1 MTEFINKIKKISKNE
16 DLMCK
21 IFYGMTILIIL
32 NRFLSF
38 LVMIF
43 FADYGTISNA
53 TERVNILASTFS
65 LLTTFSIPQLDMWNS
80 LEYTLAILMPLAGYA
95 FFCSSSYA
103 KNRTKKIK
111 MFSVTMMMV
120 TVIGCFMLAE
130 WSNSLIC
137 YIISLAGADRVK
149 QAWEMIPDKMISA
162 IRAGTIYLPILALG
176 TTFDMIFTAV
186 NGPDSADQLI
196 NLKIIDFTPNAMPTG
211 KYTCEVVVCRDTS
224 TGAWVTIPE
233 NRRMEAT
240 LIQGATGTGK
250 TSTLLL
256 PMCAS
261 DLEKKFFF
269 REELKRLAVEALE
282 KGYAYIDAPFSSE
295 ELNKNF
301 SMEYIKPRENK
312 EKEFADIFKNM
323 IKYSDFEDGN
333 VIYKDLGITVVEPDG
348 KFCSDF
354 QGVAKN
360 YGVEVKVVDPQD
372 PNTYGINPFQ
382 IDNPDEV
389 ASIVA
394 TVLQGMYES
403 ENSGG
408 NNIFFGQVTQQ
419 ALENIAIL
427 LKVMYPRMHDG
438 QMPTLEDMLKMLY
451 DYNIVENMCEEMKKI
466 PELAEEYRILI
477 KYFEKNF
484 YNPPYDLN
492 GRPIPGTYGSGRKET
507 EKFLYGAATQLD
519 NLMRHEKVKQ
529 ILCSRDRNIDFDK
542 VLAEGQCVS
551 VCTRRGEL
559 GALLSKPLGMFFI
572 LSLQDAVLRRP
583 GNEKTR
589 LPHFLYIDEF
599 PDFVNK
605 ETETCFTLFRKYR
618 CAMIV
623 AIQNL
628 SQLARTESMKYYKQ
642 VVVSNSR
649 THLVFGNTNAEDSDY
664 WSAVFGRREVMN
676 LSYNLSTTPLSQVK
690 AGSDGINSEKLGA
703 SIDYTDNIKP
713 HVLNELGFKTLYY
726 NTRNAKG
733 NRSRGKGKT
742 DFLNARHKKLHK
754 PVDYDFSKYLSYRR
768 TSLNEGYWSDSI
780 SEQDDRENRILN
792 GEIN

>member
-1 MTEFINKIKKISKNE
+1 MTAFLNKIKKLSRNE

-21 IFYGMTILIIL
+21 AFYGMTILIIL
-32 NRFLSF
+32 NRLLSF

-43 FADYGTISNA
+43 FSNYGTIGTR
-53 TERVNILASTFS
+53 TEPAGVLASLFS
-65 LLTTFSIPQLDMWNS
+65 MVTKSPVAQFDMWNS
-80 LEYTLAILMPLAGYA
+80 FEYTLAILMPLAGYA

-103 KNRTKKIK
+103 KNRTKKVK
-111 MFSVTMMMV
+111 MFSVTMIMV
-120 TVIGCFMLAE
+120 TIIGCFMLAE
-130 WSNSLIC
+130 WSNSFIC
-137 YIISLAGADRVK
+137 YIISLAGPERIK
-149 QAWEMIPDKMISA
+149 EAWNLAPDKMISA
-162 IRAGTIYLPILALG
+162 IRAATIYLPVLAFGLATG
-176 TTFDMIFTAV
+176 MLSIAV
-186 NGPDSADQLI
+186 YGPDSEGQLL
-196 NLKIIDFTPNAMPTG
+196 NLRIIDFTPNAMPTG
-211 KYTCEVVVCRDTS
+211 KYTCEVAVCRDTS
-224 TGAWVTIPE
+224 SGKWITIPE

-269 REELKRLAVEALE
+269 NQELKRLAVEALE

-295 ELNKNF
+295 ELNSNF
-301 SMEYIKPRENK
+301 SMEYIKPKEGK
-312 EKEFADIFKNM
+312 EKEFAGIFKDM
-323 IKYSDFEDGN
+323 IKYSNFEDEN
-333 VIYKDLGITVVEPDG
+333 TVYKNLGVTVVEPDG

-360 YGVEVKVVDPQD
+360 YGVEVKIIDPQNPD
-372 PNTYGINPFQ
+372 TYGINPFQ
-382 IDNPDEV
+382 NKDPDKV
-389 ASIVA
+389 ASIIA

-403 ENSGG
+403 ENPGG
-408 NNIFFGQVTQQ
+408 NNVFFGQVTQQ

-427 LKVMYPRMHDG
+427 LKVMYPRLHDG
-438 QMPTLEDMLKMLY
+438 DMPTLEDMLKMMY
-451 DYNIVENMCEEMKKI
+451 DYNIVETMCEEMKKI

-492 GRPIPGTYGSGRKET
+492 GRPIQGTYGSGRKDT
-507 EKFLYGAATQLD
+507 EKFLYGATTQLD
-519 NLMRHEKVKQ
+519 NLMRNESVKQ
-529 ILCSRDRNIDFDK
+529 ILCSRDRNLDFDR

-572 LSLQDAVLRRP
+572 LSMQDAVLRRP

-589 LPHFLYIDEF
+589 IPHFLYIDEF

-628 SQLARTESMKYYKQ
+628 SQLARNSAMKYYRQ

-664 WSAVFGRREVMN
+664 WSAVFGRSEVMN
-676 LSYNLSTTPLSQVK
+676 LSYSLSTTPLSQVK
-690 AGSDGINSEKLGA
+690 EGSVGLNSEKMGA

-713 HVLNELGFKTLYY
+713 HVLNELGFKNVYY
-726 NTRNAKG
+726 NTRDAKG
-733 NRSRGKGKT
+733 NRKRGKGKT
-742 DFLNARHKKLHK
+742 DFLNARHKKVHK
-754 PVDYDFSKYLSYRR
+754 GTDYDFSKYLSYRR
-768 TSLNEGYWSDSI
+768 TSLDEGYWSDSI
-780 SEQDDRENRILN
+780 AEMQDRENRILN
-792 GEIN
+792 GDTI